1 MTGGESEE
9 ERSLYLL
16 SICLWV
22 IPPGA
27 ALSLLSL
34 DIEASSVF
42 WETKVKLLMLEM
54 LSDLDFFGT
63 RGTLNGCDLD
73 SKFCS
78 ISPCHTS
85 PSMIQ
90 CALSVIVY
98 PYVLVHS

>member
-22 IPPGA
+22 IPPGRA

-34 DIEASSVF
+34 DVEASSVF

-63 RGTLNGCDLD
+63 RGTLYGCDL
-73 SKFCS
+73 
-78 ISPCHTS
+78 
-85 PSMIQ
+85 
-90 CALSVIVY
+90 
-98 PYVLVHS
+98 